1 MYSVSDRAARA
12 VLTAHN
18 SLLGAGLKRIARQ
31 VGLDV
36 VPEGDRADLSIRTV
50 DAGIPNPKLD
60 IAVGHHSLVVT
71 VALPFDPDNWEL
83 IHLLVEEIGASKD
96 SVETEPGHTRPSS
109 KSGHNRQL
117 PL

>member
-36 VPEGDRADLSIRTV
+36 VPEGDRADLSIRTAG
-50 DAGIPNPKLD
+50 AGIPNPNLD

-71 VALPFDPDNWEL
+71 VALPFDPHNWEL
-83 IHLLVEEIGASKD
+83 IHMLVEEIGANTDGVK
-96 SVETEPGHTRPSS
+96 TEPGPAD
-109 KSGHNRQL
+109 

>member
-1 MYSVSDRAARA
+1 MYSVSDRPARA

-36 VPEGDRADLSIRTV
+36 VPQGERADLSIRTAG
-50 DAGIPNPKLD
+50 AGIPNPNLD

-71 VALPFDPDNWEL
+71 VALPFDHDNWEL
-83 IHLLVEEIGASKD
+83 VHLLVEEIGASTD
-96 SVETEPGHTRPSS
+96 GVATEPGHTD
-109 KSGHNRQL
+109 